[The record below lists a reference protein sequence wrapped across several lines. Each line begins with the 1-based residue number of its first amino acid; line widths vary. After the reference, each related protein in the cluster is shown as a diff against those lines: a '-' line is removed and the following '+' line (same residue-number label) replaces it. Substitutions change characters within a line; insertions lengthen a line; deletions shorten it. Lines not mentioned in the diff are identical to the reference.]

1 MKHEFKDDTLYLVLG
16 ERLETTNAEAVEKEI
31 QEIREK
37 YKEGSIVIDAENLK
51 YISSA
56 GLRLILRLRK
66 KEATLRVINAN
77 TEVYEIFEMTGFSE
91 MIKIEK
97 AFRKMSVDGCEIIG
111 KGAKGTVYKYNA
123 DTIIKVYKNN
133 DCLDEINR
141 ERELARKAFILGVPT
156 SISFD
161 VVKVGDKF
169 GSVFELLDALS
180 MSEAI
185 ARYSENLDRYV
196 EQMVELI
203 HIIHSTDV
211 KPTDMPNANLEIG
224 GKWIQSAKEYLDNE
238 DYLKVESLIKALPA
252 PLKMLHCDFH
262 TNNIMLQNNEALMID
277 MDTLSY
283 GHPIFDLTDT
293 YFAYVGLG
301 LVSEEK
307 VQSFLGMDKDV
318 YSKIWPKFIRLYLKT
333 DDENR
338 INEVNKKIE
347 CLNAVHMIRY
357 VSKHRKEEPTYQEEM
372 SMLKN
377 LLHKLLQETSTLDF

>member
-1 MKHEFKDDTLYLVLG
+1 MTKWKTVLILALQTIILCAITVLCVVPFSCKVTEEG
-16 ERLETTNAEAVEKEI
+16 IIFVGGDYVSPVLEDVN
-31 QEIREK
+31 
-37 YKEGSIVIDAENLK
+37 VIDE
-51 YISSA
+51 
-56 GLRLILRLRK
+56 R
-66 KEATLRVINAN
+66 TVQIN
-77 TEVYEIFEMTGFSE
+77 FSE

-262 TNNIMLQNNEALMID
+262 TTNIMLQNNEALMID